1 MSLRDESDTP
11 RTPTP
16 TVRSACSLAERQA
29 LHFDHG
35 QEAPKGYEVWEAEAY
50 QPHTRRCY
58 VVSGIIGGTAGL
70 LLAMDAFRR
79 DRSGPGLHPVETA
92 WIPPLVTMVAI
103 VAGVLV
109 AWFVTALILSRAPG
123 GERCPR
129 CGSFNRR
136 GVVACGACGLPLAGG
151 LFRRAPQDA

>member
-1 MSLRDESDTP
+1 VSPYTSTMARKRQGGAKSGRRRPVSLFP
-11 RTPTP
+11 A
-16 TVRSACSLAERQA
+16 VA
-29 LHFDHG
+29 
-35 QEAPKGYEVWEAEAY
+35 
-50 QPHTRRCY
+50 Y
-58 VVSGIIGGTAGL
+58 VVSGFIGGTAGL
-70 LLAMDAFRR
+70 VLAMDAFRR
-79 DRSGPGLHPVETA
+79 DRRGPGLHTVEMA
-92 WIPPLVTMVAI
+92 WIPPLATMVPI